1 MRFMYKIAA
10 MGDKDS
16 IYGFASIGLEIFP
29 ADDTREATRLLR
41 RLSEEKYAAV
51 FLTESL
57 AAQMGTELD
66 RYREQAVPAVILIP
80 GVSGNTGEGLRSI
93 SRSVEQA
100 VGSDILK

>member
-1 MRFMYKIAA
+1 MYKIAA

-16 IYGFASIGLEIFP
+16 ITGFASIGLEIYP
-29 ADDTREATRLLR
+29 VTDPREALRELR
-41 RLSEEKYAAV
+41 RMSEEDYAVV
-51 FLTESL
+51 FITEALSL
-57 AAQMGTELD
+57 SLGAELD
-66 RYREQAVPAVILIP
+66 RYRERAVPAVILIP

>member
-1 MRFMYKIAA
+1 MFKIAA

-16 IYGFASIGLEIFP
+16 IYGFSSIGLELFP
-29 ADDTREATRLLR
+29 VTDPREAARELR
-41 RLSEEKYAAV
+41 RMSEDDYAVV
-51 FLTESL
+51 FMTEAL
-57 AAQMGTELD
+57 ASALGAELD
-66 RYREQAVPAVILIP
+66 RYRERPVPAVILIP

>member
-1 MRFMYKIAA
+1 MYKIAA

-16 IYGFASIGLEIFP
+16 IYGFASIGLEIFH

-41 RLSEEKYAAV
+41 RLGEEKYAAV

-57 AAQMGTELD
+57 AAQMGAELD

>member
-1 MRFMYKIAA
+1 MYKIAA

-16 IYGFASIGLEIFP
+16 IYGFASIGLEIFH

-57 AAQMGTELD
+57 AAQMGAELD

>member
-29 ADDTREATRLLR
+29 ADDVREATRLLR

-57 AAQMGTELD
+57 AAQMGAELD
-66 RYREQAVPAVILIP
+66 RYRERAVPAVILIP
-80 GVSGNTGEGLRSI
+80 GVSDNTGEGLRSI

>member
-1 MRFMYKIAA
+1 MYKIAA

-29 ADDTREATRLLR
+29 ADEPREAARLLR

-51 FLTESL
+51 FLTEGL
-57 AAQMGTELD
+57 AAQMGAELD
-66 RYREQAVPAVILIP
+66 RYREKAVP
-80 GVSGNTGEGLRSI
+80 EGLRSI

>member
-1 MRFMYKIAA
+1 MYKIAA

-16 IYGFASIGLEIFP
+16 IYGFASIGLERGGGGDP
-29 ADDTREATRLLR
+29 KEAARVLR
-41 RLSEEKYAAV
+41 RLSEERYAAV
-51 FLTESL
+51 FLTEAL

-66 RYREQAVPAVILIP
+66 RYREKAVPAVILIP

>member
-1 MRFMYKIAA
+1 MYKIAA

-29 ADDTREATRLLR
+29 ADDAREATRLLR

-57 AAQMGTELD
+57 AAQMGAELD
-66 RYREQAVPAVILIP
+66 RYRERAVPAVILIP

>member
-1 MRFMYKIAA
+1 MYKIAA

-16 IYGFASIGLEIFP
+16 ISGFASIGLEICP
-29 ADDTREATRLLR
+29 VTDPREALR
-41 RLSEEKYAAV
+41 RMSEESYAVV
-51 FLTESL
+51 FVTEALSSSL
-57 AAQMGTELD
+57 GAELD
-66 RYREQAVPAVILIP
+66 RYRERPVPAVILIP

>member
-1 MRFMYKIAA
+1 MYKIAA

-29 ADDTREATRLLR
+29 ADDPKEAVRLLR
-41 RLSEEKYAAV
+41 RLSEERYAAV
-51 FLTESL
+51 FLTEAL

-66 RYREQAVPAVILIP
+66 RYREKAVPAVILIP